1 MAKPMT
7 KTEKEIASLRHEAN
21 RLRLFGRPAASKVMA
36 DKADAL
42 ERLDASTNGLPF
54 EPSYALR
61 WVAQFIL
68 SNPVQFM
75 ERYMFGAE
83 LPEGVV
89 PSSVVQ
95 AMTQKVAFASETVSR
110 QEWGFVLALLNGNKP
125 EFAMTLPVVNN
136 VDFVISFIEGLRDAA
151 QVKVAY

>member
-1 MAKPMT
+1 MT
-7 KTEKEIASLRHEAN
+7 ETEKDIALLRHEAN
-21 RLRLFGRPAASKVMA
+21 RLRLFGRHTSSKVLA

-68 SNPVQFM
+68 SNPVKFV
-75 ERYMFGAE
+75 ELVMFGSK
-83 LPEGVV
+83 LPDGVM

-95 AMTQKVAFASETVSR
+95 AMAQKVAFAPDTASR